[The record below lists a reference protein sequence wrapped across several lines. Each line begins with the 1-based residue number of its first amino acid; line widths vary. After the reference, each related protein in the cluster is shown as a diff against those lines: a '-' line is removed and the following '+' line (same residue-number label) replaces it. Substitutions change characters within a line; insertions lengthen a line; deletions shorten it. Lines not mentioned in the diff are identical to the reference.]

1 MAAEIQEAPEAV
13 ARQEQALAAPLRALV
28 RRLKAKPPR
37 VVVTSARGSSAH
49 AAAFAKH
56 AIERFLGI
64 PVAAAA
70 PSIVTVYHRDLNLK
84 DQLLLAISQS
94 GRSDDLIE
102 QTRSARRAGA
112 LTVAAVNATDSPL
125 AKESDIVLPID
136 AGPELSV
143 AATKS
148 VIATLAAL
156 LRLTAEWADDGP
168 LAAALPRL
176 PERLKAAADL
186 DWSAC
191 FGTFAKASSLMVIGR
206 GSTLAIAR
214 EAALKLKETANLHA
228 EAYSGAEFQHG
239 PMALVSAAYP
249 ILMFMPA
256 DEAAG
261 ALVALADDLRRK
273 KAALFCVEPGRGK
286 GRLPALAPDQ
296 PEADAICQIQSFY
309 AAAVR
314 LAKLR
319 GMDADRP
326 RHLKKVTRTR

>member
-13 ARQEQALAAPLRALV
+13 ARQEQSLAAPLRALV

-191 FGTFAKASSLMVIGR
+191 FAPFTKASSLMVIGR

>member
-1 MAAEIQEAPEAV
+1 MAAEILQAPEAV
-13 ARQEQALAAPLRALV
+13 ARQERSLAAPMRALV
-28 RRLKAKPPR
+28 RRLKSKPPL

-56 AIERFLGI
+56 AIERHLGI

-70 PSIVTVYHRDLNLK
+70 PSIVTVYHRDLKLK
-84 DQLLLAISQS
+84 DQLLLAVSQS

-102 QTRSARRAGA
+102 QTRSAKRAGA
-112 LTVAAVNATDSPL
+112 LTVALVNATDSPL

-148 VIATLAAL
+148 VIATLTAL
-156 LRLTAEWADDGP
+156 LRLTGEWAENGELKRAIP
-168 LAAALPRL
+168 QL
-176 PERLKAAADL
+176 PERLKAAAEL
-186 DWSAC
+186 DWRAC
-191 FGTFAKASSLMVIGR
+191 FGPFAKASSLMVIGR

-214 EAALKLKETANLHA
+214 EAALKLKETCSLHA

-239 PMALVSAAYP
+239 PMALVSARYP
-249 ILMFMPA
+249 ILMFMPS

-261 ALVALADDLRRK
+261 VLVALADDLRRK
-273 KAALFCVEPGRGK
+273 KADLFRVEPGRGK
-286 GRLPALAPDQ
+286 GHLPALPPEQ
-296 PEADAICQIQSFY
+296 PEADAVCQIQSFY

>member
-1 MAAEIQEAPEAV
+1 MAAEIKEAPEAV
-13 ARQEQALAAPLRALV
+13 ARQEQSLAGPLRALV
-28 RRLKAKPPR
+28 RRLKSRPPR

-70 PSIVTVYHRDLNLK
+70 PSIVTVYHRDLKLK

-148 VIATLAAL
+148 VIATLAAV
-156 LRLTAEWADDGP
+156 LRLTAEWADNDA

-176 PERLKAAADL
+176 PERLKAAGTL

-191 FGTFAKASSLMVIGR
+191 FAPFTKASSLMVIGR

-214 EAALKLKETANLHA
+214 EAALKLKETCNLHA

-239 PMALVSAAYP
+239 PMALVAANYP

-273 KAALFCVEPGRGK
+273 KAALFCVEPGKGK